1 MLRQSRVSRVST
13 TLLSAFFL
21 LLFAA
26 TPNTSNAQKDDALYA
41 AGEKVFKGNCASC
54 HKPDADMTGPALK
67 GSRAR
72 WEGKGDIYAWIKN
85 STAYRNTGNS
95 VANEIFAAWKNSVMT
110 PNAISNG
117 DIDAVLHYVD
127 YYEPK
132 VKVLP
137 KEDVAQVDEGDNS
150 LVIWLLIIGLLF
162 TVVALSVGG
171 VKRQLDS
178 ALSEQAGK
186 GPIPDSTGWQRFV
199 EWCGNHKYWASIIGI
214 FLFCFLIT
222 KSYMWAM
229 DIGVYGGEDVEH
241 YRPSQP
247 IAFDHTLH
255 AGAAKDNN
263 LEINCQYCHSS
274 AEKSKHAGIPST
286 NVCMNCHKAVN
297 KGRTD
302 AGTADI
308 QKIYDA
314 VGWDGKEYSME
325 EKPLVWNKVHNLPDH
340 VYFSH
345 AQHVAVGK
353 LECQEC
359 HGPIDKE
366 MKEAEQWAPLTMGW
380 CINCHNQK
388 EIKLDGNGG
397 YYDEVKHRLYATDL
411 GHKELQ
417 KYLEDGKITVK
428 ELGGWECAK
437 CHY

>member
-95 VANEIFAAWKNSVMT
+95 YANEIFAAWKNSVMT

-186 GPIPDSTGWQRFV
+186 GPIPDSTGWQRFT

-214 FLFCFLIT
+214 FLFCFLVT

-255 AGAAKDNN
+255 AGAAKDN
-263 LEINCQYCHSS
+263 
-274 AEKSKHAGIPST
+274 
-286 NVCMNCHKAVN
+286 
-297 KGRTD
+297 
-302 AGTADI
+302 
-308 QKIYDA
+308 
-314 VGWDGKEYSME
+314 
-325 EKPLVWNKVHNLPDH
+325 
-340 VYFSH
+340 
-345 AQHVAVGK
+345 
-353 LECQEC
+353 
-359 HGPIDKE
+359 
-366 MKEAEQWAPLTMGW
+366 
-380 CINCHNQK
+380 
-388 EIKLDGNGG
+388 
-397 YYDEVKHRLYATDL
+397 
-411 GHKELQ
+411 
-417 KYLEDGKITVK
+417 
-428 ELGGWECAK
+428 
-437 CHY
+437 